1 MIDYNFISLQNPWW
15 GNKDLINDDDK
26 LREFEASPVK
36 YFPKNILDLALK
48 PGAINV
54 VSGPRQTGK
63 STSLKLLIRKLLDE
77 EVPAERIF
85 YFNCDALESR
95 KDLIDLVLCFL
106 NGIKD
111 TSGKVLPNYLLLDEV
126 SSVLDWPYAI
136 KWLVD
141 GGFLN
146 NSKVILTGS
155 SSINLKKSG
164 EFLPGRRR
172 SGKDIRFLPIDFFEY
187 VGLIYPAVIPDK
199 KMDSFEKILGLVR
212 ELTIKKINLQQTYR
226 NFILTGGFMRLINSS
241 VRGEPY
247 SNPVEIYISGL
258 KSELAKTGKK
268 ELAARRVLDKVV
280 SGLTAETSYT
290 NVAEEAELG
299 SKNTA
304 ADYLGFFRD
313 SYLLTETMFYSIPQK
328 RAVVKKNKKYY
339 PTDPFLF
346 WVFNSFITGS
356 NDIELFFQKYSTPPL
371 DSQIAESFIASELYK
386 NGFEFYFFKD
396 SKELDF
402 FIPKE
407 EVGIEV
413 KYKNKIVS
421 SDLEGLRYCKRKI
434 LISKNTLE
442 SRSDILIIPAYLF
455 GFMDLTKI

>member
-26 LREFEASPVK
+26 LREFETSSVK
-36 YFPKNILDLALK
+36 YWPKNILDLSLK
-48 PGAINV
+48 PGAINI

-63 STSLKLLIRKLLDE
+63 STSLKLLIKKLIE
-77 EVPAERIF
+77 EDVSAGRIF
-85 YFNCDALESR
+85 YFNSDALESR
-95 KDLIDLVLCFL
+95 KDLIDLVLLFL

-111 TSGKVLPNYLLLDEV
+111 SSGKIPPNYLLLDEV

-136 KWLVD
+136 KWLAD

-187 VGLIYPAVIPDK
+187 VRLFYPAEIPDK
-199 KMDSFEKILGLVR
+199 KIDSYEKISVLASGLQK
-212 ELTIKKINLQQTYR
+212 KKIDLPKMYK
-226 NFILTGGFMRLINSS
+226 NFLLTGGFLRMINSF
-241 VRGEPY
+241 VRKDPY
-247 SNPVEIYISGL
+247 GSPVEIYISGL

-268 ELAARRVLDKVV
+268 ELAARRVLEKVV
-280 SGLTAETSYT
+280 SGLTAETSYS

-304 ADYLGFFRD
+304 ADYLGFFGD
-313 SYLLTETMFYSIPQK
+313 SYLLKETMYYSIPQK
-328 RAVVKKNKKYY
+328 RVVVKKNKKYY
-339 PTDPFLF
+339 PVDPFLF
-346 WVFNSFITGS
+346 WIFYSFITGS
-356 NDIELFFQKYSTPPL
+356 NDIELFFQKYSLPPL
-371 DSQIAESFIASELYK
+371 DSQITEGFVASELFK
-386 NGFEFYFFKD
+386 QGFEFYFFRN

-402 FIPKE
+402 FIPEE

-413 KYKNKIVS
+413 KYKDRIVS

-434 LISKNTLE
+434 LISKNSLE
-442 SRSDILIIPAYLF
+442 KRSDILIIPVYLF
-455 GFMDLTKI
+455 GFLDLTRI